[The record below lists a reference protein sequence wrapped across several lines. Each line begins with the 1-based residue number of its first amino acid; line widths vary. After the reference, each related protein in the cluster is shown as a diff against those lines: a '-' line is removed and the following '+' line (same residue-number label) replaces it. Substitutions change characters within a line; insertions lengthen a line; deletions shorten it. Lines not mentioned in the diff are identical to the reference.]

1 MQCKFK
7 VFILIVVSIVSIHT
21 ISCSNQNNFIHVVIQ
36 TELGDI
42 EVAIDSINAPNTSV
56 NFLKYVDEGFYST
69 GSFYRTVKLDNQPDN
84 DVWIEVIQ
92 GGINREY
99 RDKQFPPINLERTNQ
114 THVKHED
121 GAISMARSGPDTA
134 TSAFF
139 ICIGN
144 QPSLDFGG
152 DRNPDGQG
160 FAAFGKVSHGME
172 IIRNIQSSP
181 AEGQGLTP
189 AIKII
194 NIKRK

>member
-1 MQCKFK
+1 M
-7 VFILIVVSIVSIHT
+7 
-21 ISCSNQNNFIHVVIQ
+21 VIQ

-160 FAAFGKVSHGME
+160 FAAFGKVTHGMK

>member
-42 EVAIDSINAPNTSV
+42 EVAIDSVNAPNTSV

-114 THVKHED
+114 THVNHED

-160 FAAFGKVSHGME
+160 FAAFGKVTHGMK

>member
-1 MQCKFK
+1 M
-7 VFILIVVSIVSIHT
+7 
-21 ISCSNQNNFIHVVIQ
+21 IQ

-181 AEGQGLTP
+181 AEGQRLTP

>member
-1 MQCKFK
+1 
-7 VFILIVVSIVSIHT
+7 
-21 ISCSNQNNFIHVVIQ
+21 
-36 TELGDI
+36 
-42 EVAIDSINAPNTSV
+42 
-56 NFLKYVDEGFYST
+56 
-69 GSFYRTVKLDNQPDN
+69 
-84 DVWIEVIQ
+84 
-92 GGINREY
+92 
-99 RDKQFPPINLERTNQ
+99 
-114 THVKHED
+114 
-121 GAISMARSGPDTA
+121 MARSGPDTA

-181 AEGQGLTP
+181 AEGQRLTP

>member
-21 ISCSNQNNFIHVVIQ
+21 ISCSNQNNFVHVVIQ

-42 EVAIDSINAPNTSV
+42 EVAIDSVNAPNTSV

-84 DVWIEVIQ
+84 DVLIEVIQ

-181 AEGQGLTP
+181 AEGQRLTP

>member
-181 AEGQGLTP
+181 AEGQRLTP